1 MSRRVAVEAA
11 AGIAAA
17 VLVSVAIVA
26 AVALVDA
33 PASAAPGPD
42 VPSLVANPSSGPPTS
57 TIAVTAHF
65 PYADCPIKGAPKV
78 AMMWDGVTLTSVG
91 MNGRCDVATTIT
103 PPRGSDGGVH
113 RLDATMVD
121 SDGKTLTASGL
132 FTIDAATATL
142 SPSPT
147 SSLPPAGTRSKSS
160 RYALFTVLLAAL
172 ILVALLRWR
181 RSSRRRP

>member
-1 MSRRVAVEAA
+1 MRLRGSVAGAA
-11 AGIAAA
+11 AA
-17 VLVSVAIVA
+17 LAIVA
-26 AVALVDA
+26 TAGALVGA
-33 PASAAPGPD
+33 PAFAAPGPD

-78 AMMWDGVTLTSVG
+78 AFMWDSVTLTSVG

-103 PPRGSDGGVH
+103 APSGAGGGVH
-113 RLDATMVD
+113 RLDATVVD
-121 SDGKTLTASGL
+121 SGGKTLTASGL

-147 SSLPPAGTRSKSS
+147 PSLPPAGTRSKSS
-160 RYALFTVLLAAL
+160 RYALFTVLVAAL
-172 ILVALLRWR
+172 IGVALLRWR